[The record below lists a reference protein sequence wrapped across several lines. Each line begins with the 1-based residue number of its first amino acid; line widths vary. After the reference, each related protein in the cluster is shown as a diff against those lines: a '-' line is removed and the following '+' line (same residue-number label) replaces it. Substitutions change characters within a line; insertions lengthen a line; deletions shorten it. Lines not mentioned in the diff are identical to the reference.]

1 MKPHKAQ
8 DLRDLSN
15 TELESLLAEK
25 KETLA
30 SQNFEH
36 ALKQLHDVAYLKIL
50 KRDIARINTVL
61 AEKKK
66 KAEAVAEV

>member
-8 DLRDLSN
+8 DLRDLTTS
-15 TELESLLAEK
+15 ELESLLAEK

-36 ALKQLHDVAYLKIL
+36 ALKQLHDHAYLRIL
-50 KRDIARINTVL
+50 RRDIARINTVL
-61 AEKKK
+61 REKELKVN
-66 KAEAVAEV
+66 AEAEV